1 MDRNAYR
8 QSEVYNPSNFMSDT
22 NALEEYYKALT
33 DHELLNRARE
43 NGYTHEAE
51 QVLHAELARRKLA
64 PREVKHFA
72 AEIERNDLRDEV
84 TERGGGYRRP
94 GIQFFGGSYL
104 NESDRNANIQVMT
117 KWFTISG
124 IPLIPIASY
133 RFKGAGGLVDRTRNH
148 SRQEVIG
155 RVPLYWPQV
164 CVTAVKTAAII
175 ICVFTLIVGV
185 SWFLNRGG
193 H

>member
-1 MDRNAYR
+1 
-8 QSEVYNPSNFMSDT
+8 MSDT

-33 DHELLNRARE
+33 DRELLNRARE
-43 NGYTHEAE
+43 SGYTYEGK

-64 PREVKHFA
+64 PRDVKHFA

-84 TERGGGYRRP
+84 TERGGGYRDP
-94 GIQFFGGSYL
+94 GIQFFGRSYL
-104 NESDRNANIQVMT
+104 NERDRNANIQVRT

-133 RFKGAGGLVDRTRNH
+133 RFKGAGDSGARSSNH
-148 SRQEVIG
+148 TRQEVIG
-155 RVPLYWPQV
+155 RVPLYWPQIFM
-164 CVTAVKTAAII
+164 TFAKTASII
-175 ICVFTLIVGV
+175 IGVGLFIVGI
-185 SWFLNRGG
+185 SLFLAHGG